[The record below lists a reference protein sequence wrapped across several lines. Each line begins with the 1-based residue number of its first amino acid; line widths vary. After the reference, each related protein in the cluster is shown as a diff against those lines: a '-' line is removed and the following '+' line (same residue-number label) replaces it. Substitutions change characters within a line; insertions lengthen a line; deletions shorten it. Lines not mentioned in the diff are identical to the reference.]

1 MEKTFYVEE
10 LELEYNKDLKINLFL
25 FIIWVQNI

>member
-1 MEKTFYVEE
+1 MEETFYVEE